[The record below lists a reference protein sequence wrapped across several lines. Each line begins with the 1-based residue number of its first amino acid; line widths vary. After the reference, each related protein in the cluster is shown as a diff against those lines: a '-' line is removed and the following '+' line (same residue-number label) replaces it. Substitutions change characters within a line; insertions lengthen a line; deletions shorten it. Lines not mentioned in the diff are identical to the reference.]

1 MPHKND
7 VALPIASLELFCADL
22 EAALAGTYPDWELC
36 LFGHIGDGN
45 LHVNVM
51 KPEGMTKA
59 EFLART
65 HAADAAIF
73 EVVRRHRGSIS
84 AEHGVGLLKRQWLGH
99 SRSPAEI
106 AMQRAV
112 KRALDPNNTLNPG
125 KVLEG

>member
-1 MPHKND
+1 MARAIVRLVMNTDYVQIEPSD
-7 VALPIASLELFCADL
+7 RVAQLSNFS
-22 EAALAGTYPDWELC
+22 
-36 LFGHIGDGN
+36 F
-45 LHVNVM
+45 
-51 KPEGMTKA
+51 
-59 EFLART
+59 
-65 HAADAAIF
+65 DAAIF
-73 EVVRRHRGSIS
+73 EVVRNHRGSIS